1 MLYDGMLSD
10 SQNRL
15 IHLSDLTKKA
25 KMLTIKVYYLERG
38 EHDVV
43 RKSWH

>member
-15 IHLSDLTKKA
+15 IHLFDLTKKA
-25 KMLTIKVYYLERG
+25 KMITIKNVLF
-38 EHDVV
+38 
-43 RKSWH
+43 RKR